1 MPMTV
6 VVTRNVP
13 GRYRGFL
20 ASCMCEV
27 APGIYTAP
35 RMTKGVRE
43 RVWNVMVDWF
53 EGGEEK
59 SVLMTWPD
67 GRLPGGQ
74 RVRALGIPR
83 NDLVRLDGIYLA
95 RRDVAEETITRLE
108 EQLRDGKPELVVVAG
123 ESSSTSSPS

>member
-27 APGIYTAP
+27 APGVYTAP
-35 RMTKGVRE
+35 RMNRGIRE

-53 EGGEEK
+53 EGEEEQ

-67 GRLPGGQ
+67 GKLPGGQ
-74 RVRALGIPR
+74 QVRSLGIPR

-95 RRDVAEETITRLE
+95 RRDIDEETAKSLE
-108 EQLRDGKPELVVVAG
+108 DQLRGEKPRLVEVPR
-123 ESSSTSSPS
+123 EP

>member
-35 RMTKGVRE
+35 RMNKGIRE

-53 EGGEEK
+53 EGDEEQ

-67 GRLPGGQ
+67 SKLPGGQ
-74 RVRALGIPR
+74 QIRALGIPR
-83 NDLVRLDGIYLA
+83 NDLVRLDGIYVA
-95 RRDVAEETITRLE
+95 RRDIDEETVRKLE
-108 EQLRDGKPELVVVAG
+108 EQLRNEKPHLVVLPP
-123 ESSSTSSPS
+123 EP

>member
-6 VVTRNVP
+6 VVTRNAP

-20 ASCMCEV
+20 ASCMCEI
-27 APGIYTAP
+27 APGVYTAP
-35 RMTKGVRE
+35 RMTRGVRE

-53 EGGEEK
+53 EGTEEQ

-67 GRLPGGQ
+67 GKLPGGQ

-83 NDLVRLDGIYLA
+83 NDLVRLDGIYVA
-95 RRDVAEETITRLE
+95 RRDIDEEAVKQLEADLQGGQPRLAPVPSDSE
-108 EQLRDGKPELVVVAG
+108 ERRD
-123 ESSSTSSPS
+123 

>member
-27 APGIYTAP
+27 APGVYTAP
-35 RMTKGVRE
+35 RMNKGIRE

-53 EGGEEK
+53 EGDEEQ

-67 GRLPGGQ
+67 GKLPGGQ
-74 RVRALGIPR
+74 QIRALGIPR
-83 NDLVRLDGIYLA
+83 NDLVRLDGIYVA
-95 RRDVAEETITRLE
+95 RREIDEETVGKLE
-108 EQLRDGKPELVVVAG
+108 EQLRNEKPHLVVVPP
-123 ESSSTSSPS
+123 EP

>member
-20 ASCMCEV
+20 ASCMCEI
-27 APGIYTAP
+27 APGVYTAP
-35 RMTKGVRE
+35 RMNKGIRE
-43 RVWNVMVDWF
+43 RVWSVMEDWF
-53 EGGEEK
+53 EGDEEQ

-67 GRLPGGQ
+67 GKLPGGQ

-95 RRDVAEETITRLE
+95 RRDVDEETLRRLE
-108 EQLRDGKPELVVVAG
+108 EQLRDEKPHLVVVPP
-123 ESSSTSSPS
+123 ES